1 MNESKNEYSYL
12 WEGTGE
18 PDAEVA
24 RLEALLSRY
33 RHRASLPPLPARTAA
48 PRRLLL
54 HAALQLTVAAA
65 SLLLVAAAAWFGF
78 SLRQSGWTVQSL
90 DGAPIVAGTAI
101 AAPSQ
106 LPIGEELTTDAQ
118 SRARIGVSTI
128 GFVDVEPNSRVRL
141 VASRAHEHR
150 LALDRGEI
158 HARIWAP
165 PQLFF
170 VNTPSSTAID
180 LGCAYT
186 LNVDDRGWGR
196 IVVETGWVAFEHNG
210 RESFIPQGAMCATR
224 PGAGPGTPCYTD
236 APAGIAEALTILDFS
251 ATDDV
256 RRAGA
261 LDVVLSRARAKD
273 AFTLWHLL
281 PRVRAAERPRVYDR
295 LASLVPPPSGVT
307 REAILSGDRR
317 ARDAWWNAL
326 GLDSMSWWKIWKK
339 KW

>member
-1 MNESKNEYSYL
+1 MITERE
-12 WEGTGE
+12 
-18 PDAEVA
+18 DA
-24 RLEALLSRY
+24 R
-33 RHRASLPPLPARTAA
+33 
-48 PRRLLL
+48 
-54 HAALQLTVAAA
+54 
-65 SLLLVAAAAWFGF
+65 
-78 SLRQSGWTVQSL
+78 
-90 DGAPIVAGTAI
+90 
-101 AAPSQ
+101 
-106 LPIGEELTTDAQ
+106 

-141 VASRAHEHR
+141 ITSRAREHR

-158 HARIWAP
+158 RARIWAP

-196 IVVETGWVAFEHNG
+196 ILVETGWVAFEHKG
-210 RESFIPQGAMCATR
+210 RESFIPQNAMCLTR

-236 APAGIAEALTILDFS
+236 APDGIAEALTILDFS
-251 ATDDV
+251 PTDDV
-256 RRAGA
+256 RRAEA
-261 LDVVLSRARAKD
+261 LNVVLSRARAKD

-281 PRVRAAERPRVYDR
+281 SRVTPPERARVYDR

-307 REAILSGDRR
+307 RDSILAGDRR
-317 ARDAWWNAL
+317 ARDAWWNAM
-326 GLDSMSWWKIWKK
+326 GLDSMSWWQIWKR

>member
-1 MNESKNEYSYL
+1 MNERKNESSYL
-12 WEGTGE
+12 WEGTGQ
-18 PDAEVA
+18 PDADVA

-33 RHRASLPPLPARTAA
+33 RHRPALPPLPARTAA
-48 PRRLLL
+48 PG
-54 HAALQLTVAAA
+54 HCVWYAALQLSVAAA
-65 SLLLVAAAAWFGF
+65 SLMLVAAAAWFAF
-78 SLRQSGWTVQSL
+78 SMRETGWTVQSL
-90 DGAPIVAGTAI
+90 DGAPSVAGSPI

-141 VASRAHEHR
+141 VASRAREHR

-158 HARIWAP
+158 RARIWAP

-186 LNVDDRGWGR
+186 LNVDERGWGR
-196 IVVETGWVAFEHNG
+196 ILVESGWVAFEHNG
-210 RESFIPQGAMCATR
+210 RESFIPQNAMCVTR

-236 APAGIAEALTILDFS
+236 APDGIAEALTILDF
-251 ATDDV
+251 APTDDV

-281 PRVRAAERPRVYDR
+281 SRVTVPERAQVYDR

-307 REAILSGDRR
+307 REAILSGNRR
-317 ARDAWWNAL
+317 AREAWWNAL
-326 GLDSMSWWKIWKK
+326 GLDSMSWWQIWKR

>member
-1 MNESKNEYSYL
+1 MNEIRDDDSYL
-12 WEGTGE
+12 WEGRGE
-18 PDAEVA
+18 PDTEVA
-24 RLEALLSRY
+24 HLESLLSRY
-33 RHRASLPPLPARTAA
+33 RHRPALPPLPARDAA
-48 PRRLLL
+48 PRRPLL
-54 HAALQLTVAAA
+54 HAALQLAVAAA
-65 SLLLVAAAAWFGF
+65 SLLLVAAAAWFAF
-78 SLRQSGWTVQSL
+78 SLRESGWTVQSL
-90 DGAPIVAGTAI
+90 DGAPSVAGAPI

-141 VASRAHEHR
+141 IRSRPREHR

-158 HARIWAP
+158 RARIWAP
-165 PQLFF
+165 PRLFF

-196 IVVETGWVAFEHNG
+196 IVVETGWVAFEHKG
-210 RESFIPQGAMCATR
+210 RESFIPQSAMCVTR

-251 ATDDV
+251 PTDDV
-256 RRAGA
+256 KRAAA
-261 LDVVLSRARAKD
+261 LDVVLTRARAKD

-281 PRVRAAERPRVYDR
+281 SRVTPPERPRVYER

-307 REAILSGDRR
+307 RDAILSGDRR
-317 ARDAWWNAL
+317 ALDAWWNAL
-326 GLDSMSWWKIWKK
+326 GLDSMSWWQIWKR